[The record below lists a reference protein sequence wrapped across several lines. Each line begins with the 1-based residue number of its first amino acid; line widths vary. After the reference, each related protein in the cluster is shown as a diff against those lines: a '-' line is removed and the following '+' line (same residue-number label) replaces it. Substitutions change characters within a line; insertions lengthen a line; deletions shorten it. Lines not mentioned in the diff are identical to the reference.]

1 MRNQP
6 VSHSLPDPAEV
17 WLARIGLAM
26 RIDEVVELARE
37 YVAELTE
44 SERMRLPSSCLPPSL
59 KNAREVNDYALTLTR
74 AQLAFRGPLASS
86 LVLQRMTQFFATV
99 SGRIAQIEHAA
110 RPRVP
115 TPEVKERTRW

>member
-1 MRNQP
+1 MRTKP
-6 VSHSLPDPAEV
+6 GPPSLPDPSEV

-26 RIDEVVELARE
+26 NIDDVVELARE

-44 SERMRLPSSCLPPSL
+44 SERMRLPSNCLPPPL
-59 KNAREVNDYALTLTR
+59 KQARDVNDYALTLTR
-74 AQLAFRGPLASS
+74 AQLTFRGPLASS
-86 LVLQRMTQFFATV
+86 VVLQRMTQFFATV

-115 TPEVKERTRW
+115 TPEIKERTRW